1 MADLRVLRNVWT
13 EDGARSVFASLV
25 THCVYQRHGSASAIR
40 PDPGDEGLDTI
51 VGDFGDRLL
60 VFQAK
65 YFCGRLE
72 GAQQRQIRQSWNTCK
87 ANDYFPRVALWTLC
101 LPIDLSAPELRWWQG
116 WKARQIKESGCQ
128 IDLWTKTD
136 FDRFE
141 AEPRLKPVF
150 EAAFRGAGSDPV
162 EALARIRGMMPPL
175 ALQHLPSAT
184 DYVEAVFVRKLE
196 AAGIQ
201 NHRAARTAFYN
212 FELLRNAIAQ
222 GGDAT
227 EREALTDL
235 LERIFDLWEELF
247 NSHAPTDLGRTL
259 YNAVNAAMT
268 REDQSRLLSAGVR
281 AQALHKKGGLHYW
294 ADICEAGWT
303 ADFRAEFSIAQTPSQ
318 QGVPQVDEHEPQ

>member
-1 MADLRVLRNVWT
+1 MADLRVLRNIWT

-25 THCVYQRHGSASAIR
+25 THCVHHRHGSAATVR

-65 YFCGRLE
+65 YFCERIEDG
-72 GAQQRQIRQSWNTCK
+72 QQRQIRDSWNTCR
-87 ANDYFPRVALWTLC
+87 ANDYFPRVAQWTLC
-101 LPIDLSAPELRWWQG
+101 VPIDLSAPELRWWQG
-116 WKARQIKESGCQ
+116 WRARQIKASGCQ

-141 AEPRLKPVF
+141 AEPVLKPVF
-150 EAAFRGAGSDPV
+150 DAAFRGAGSDPV
-162 EALARIRGMMPPL
+162 AALARIRAMVPPL
-175 ALQHLPSAT
+175 SIRPLPSAA
-184 DYVEAVFVRKLE
+184 DYAEAVFVRKLE

-201 NHRAARTAFYN
+201 THRAARTAFYN

-222 GGDAT
+222 GGDAA

-235 LERIFDLWEELF
+235 LERIYDLWEELF
-247 NSHAPTDLGRTL
+247 NSHAPDQLGRSL
-259 YNAVNAAMT
+259 YNAVNSAMN
-268 REDQSRLLSAGVR
+268 REDQARLMSAAIR

-303 ADFRAEFSIAQTPSQ
+303 ADFKAAFASSPALPDGSEPTAP
-318 QGVPQVDEHEPQ
+318 HESK